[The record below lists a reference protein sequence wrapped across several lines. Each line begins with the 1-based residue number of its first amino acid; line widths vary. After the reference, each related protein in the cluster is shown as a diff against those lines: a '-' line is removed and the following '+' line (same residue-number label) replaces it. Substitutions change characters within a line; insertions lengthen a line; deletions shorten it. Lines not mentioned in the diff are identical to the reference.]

1 MALCNSG
8 VKMRARKMSSSDFDI
23 LLTKYNG
30 KEANV
35 VIPDGVTTIGAY
47 AFSDCTT
54 VKEVTIPDQVKSI
67 EYTAFWDCD
76 NLECMKIGKG
86 LENPSQ
92 YGLIGDCGK
101 FKGFEVDEA
110 NPYLKAVDGDLY
122 TKNGD
127 FLYYA
132 IGKQAETFT
141 LPSGTKKIGPFA
153 FFGCDNLHSVI
164 IPEGVEEIGERAF
177 DCSKVAEVVVPS
189 TVKEIGES
197 AMSGENLVVKAPKG
211 SYAIKWAKKNKV
223 RFEII

>member
-101 FKGFEVDEA
+101 FKGFEVDED

-132 IGKQAETFT
+132 IGKQAKTFT

-153 FFGCDNLHSVI
+153 FLGCDNLHSVI

-177 DCSKVAEVVVPS
+177 NCSKVAEVVVPS